1 MEKGQPAKAQ
11 IKRIA
16 DSLGL
21 SVSTVSVVLNGRG
34 DSVRISK
41 ETQKRILDAAREM
54 NYQPNIY
61 ARRLRHA
68 AEEEVPYVIAVFW
81 RSDNLN
87 TRLGRFVGGIWQGIE
102 QKGCKVE
109 LVVQP
114 YRAGSFPDYMD
125 MLSSNR
131 FSGAIINGLLDEEQR
146 ALEERDFSI
155 PIVLVGRDS
164 QKFHCVLM
172 DSYRAGEQCAAYLDL
187 TDVKTAAFLGF
198 THAGRAER
206 LMEAGFMFGC
216 REHGVEVK
224 DEWNLRIEKSSH
236 EIGFDAAERMLSQM
250 TLPAAW
256 VVADSRLC
264 GGIMDY
270 CQRAGVDVPK
280 DLRII
285 FFEDSPIL
293 KYNKPSLSSV
303 DVPSPEMA
311 KIALDILL
319 LACNS
324 RIDIPIRRELLP
336 IYQIRESSG
345 KREQ

>member
-1 MEKGQPAKAQ
+1 MEKGQPSKVQ
-11 IKRIA
+11 ISKIA
-16 DSLGL
+16 DKLGL
-21 SVSTVSVVLNGRG
+21 SVSTVSIVLNGRG

-41 ETQKRILDAAREM
+41 ETQKRVLDAAREM

-68 AEEEVPYVIAVFW
+68 ADEEVPYVIAVFW
-81 RSDNLN
+81 RHDNLN
-87 TRLGRFVGGIWQGIE
+87 TRLGRFIDGIWQGIE

-114 YRAGSFPDYMD
+114 YRAGSFTDYMD

-131 FSGAIINGLLDEEQR
+131 FSGAIVSGLLDDEQK
-146 ALEERDFSI
+146 ALEERNFSI
-155 PIVLVGRDS
+155 PIILIGRDS

-172 DSYRAGEQCAAYLDL
+172 DSYRAGEQCVSYLDL
-187 TDVKTAAFLGF
+187 TGVKSAAFLGF
-198 THAGRAER
+198 TRAGRAER

-216 REHGVEVK
+216 RDHNIEVK
-224 DEWNLRIEKSSH
+224 EEWNLKIDKSSH
-236 EIGFDAAERMLSQM
+236 EIGYAAAEKMFSQM
-250 TLPAAW
+250 ALPSAW
-256 VVADSRLC
+256 VVADCRLC

-270 CQRAGVDVPK
+270 CLQQNIRVPQ

-285 FFEDSPIL
+285 FFEDSSIL
-293 KYNKPSLSSV
+293 KYNKPSISSV
-303 DVPSPEMA
+303 DIPSPEMA
-311 KIALDILL
+311 RIALDILL

-336 IYQIRESSG
+336 IYRIRESSG
-345 KREQ
+345 KTEQ